1 MRRVNP
7 IYIPRNQRVEEAL
20 SAASDHGDMA
30 PFHALLA
37 VLQRP
42 FDEAPG
48 QDRYAQPAHPALAA
62 GYRTFCGT

>member
-1 MRRVNP
+1 
-7 IYIPRNQRVEEAL
+7 
-20 SAASDHGDMA
+20 MA

-37 VLQRP
+37 VLQHP

-48 QDRYAQPAHPALAA
+48 QDRYAQPAHPAQAA